1 MDFSKL
7 KFACLGDSLTSDEVT
22 GIGTVVCKKLGM
34 KMVGNFAHG
43 NSTCS
48 NWQKNGLDITPVDIN
63 IPFDFCG
70 PVNCLSNQ
78 VYGLLAHTAPYGE
91 PIRWTHPV
99 DGSFEIGIAGKGHTD
114 DIPDIIY
121 IAFGANDGKSSEGG
135 QSPTPITDDAE
146 SVYLKP
152 YSKLDKL
159 SIASSL
165 RWAIETLQSAYP
177 FAMIFVASVMQ
188 ANSDI
193 LHAAFD
199 YPVLIKKREIIRKAC
214 LYSSVRF
221 VDLFGKS
228 GFSRMYA
235 KAEGD
240 DIGIHPKEKQRNRIA
255 NFIVHEIEKEY
266 YELDKE

>member
-7 KFACLGDSLTSDEVT
+7 KFACFGDSLTSDEVT
-22 GIGTVVCKKLGM
+22 GIGTLVCEKLGT
-34 KMVGNFAHG
+34 KLVGNFAHG
-43 NSTCS
+43 NSTCA
-48 NWQKNGLDITPVDIN
+48 NWQSGGEDITPVDIN
-63 IPFDFCG
+63 IPFDFSG

-78 VYGLLAHTAPYGE
+78 VYGLLAHTSPKGE
-91 PIRWTHPV
+91 SVCWTHPV
-99 DGSFEIGIAGKGHTD
+99 DGRFETEIPGKGHTE

-121 IAFGANDGKSSEGG
+121 IAFGANDGKSGEGS
-135 QSPTPITDDAE
+135 QSPTPVIDDTE

-159 SIASSL
+159 SIASAL
-165 RWAIETLQSAYP
+165 RWAVETLQSAYP
-177 FAMIFVASVMQ
+177 SAMIFVASVMQ

-199 YPVLIKKREIIRKAC
+199 YPVLIKKREIIEKSC
-214 LYSSVRF
+214 LYSSVHF
-221 VDLFGKS
+221 IDLFGKS

-240 DIGIHPKEKQRNRIA
+240 DIGIHPREKQRNRIA
-255 NFIVHEIEKEY
+255 NFIVHEIKKEY
-266 YELDKE
+266 YEFDE